1 MDSTS
6 VQNGATPVSKM
17 GSISAQFSV
26 HNYPFPFLSFYR
38 WQNNYS
44 PYRLTPPAYNNGE
57 RRRTTDSHR
66 RWANGRFLLI
76 IRSVTKLHSLMSSM
90 KICLKR
96 KVVLRS

>member
-6 VQNGATPVSKM
+6 VPNGATPVPKW

-44 PYRLTPPAYNNGE
+44 T
-57 RRRTTDSHR
+57 
-66 RWANGRFLLI
+66 
-76 IRSVTKLHSLMSSM
+76 
-90 KICLKR
+90 
-96 KVVLRS
+96 